1 MAGVDFRSHRQPGVF
16 VMRRHKTLGLVVVAL
31 SGGCGTEPPVPASI
45 AVSPHST
52 TLLWFDETVQLTAS
66 VQDLD
71 GRNISDV
78 AVTWMSGDESVVTV
92 DATGLVTA
100 VGKGVAPVRV
110 AAEGLE
116 VSSTVTVDLQR
127 GALVRIYE
135 ACGGTGWDDIRNWGT
150 DEPIDSWSGVTT
162 DSAGNV
168 VVLSLRANRLTGR
181 IPDELLVLEH
191 LEVLYLGGNE
201 LTGPIPPEL
210 GDLIGLETLDL
221 SGNTLTGPIPP
232 ELGDLTRIETLD
244 LSGSTLTGP
253 IPPALGN
260 LAELKYLDLSYNDL
274 TGPVP
279 PEIANLDSLWTL
291 YLHDNELTGPIPPEL
306 GDLRRLGSLQLSGN
320 TLTGPIPPQL
330 GNLAALKYLDL
341 SHNDLT
347 GPVPPE
353 IGNLDGLW
361 TMYLRGNELTGP
373 VPPEFG
379 SLAALQRLSIDNNL
393 LSGRLPR
400 ELMALGLSR
409 FYWYETDLCSPP
421 DAEFQEWLGSIRGRR
436 GNGKCDS

>member
-1 MAGVDFRSHRQPGVF
+1 MAGVDFRTHRQPGVF

-31 SGGCGTEPPVPASI
+31 SGGCGTEPAVPASI

-52 TLLWFDETVQLTAS
+52 TLLWFDETVQLTAI

-100 VGKGVAPVRV
+100 VGKGVAPVRA
-110 AAEGLE
+110 AAEGFE
-116 VSSTVTVDLQR
+116 ASSTVTVDLQR

-135 ACGGTGWDDIRNWGT
+135 ASGGPGWDDIRNWGT

-162 DSAGNV
+162 DSTGNV
-168 VVLSLRANRLTGR
+168 VALVLWSNRLTGR
-181 IPDELLVLEH
+181 IPAELVVLEH
-191 LEVLYLGGNE
+191 LEVLSLEGNE

-210 GDLIGLETLDL
+210 GDLTRLERLGL

-232 ELGDLTRIETLD
+232 D
-244 LSGSTLTGP
+244 
-253 IPPALGN
+253 LGN
-260 LAELKYLDLSYNDL
+260 LAALKYLDLSYNDL

-279 PEIANLDSLWTL
+279 PEIGNLDSLGTL
-291 YLHDNELTGPIPPEL
+291 YLHDNELTGSIPPEL
-306 GDLRRLGSLQLSGN
+306 GTLQSVFFLR
-320 TLTGPIPPQL
+320 
-330 GNLAALKYLDL
+330 LD
-341 SHNDLT
+341 
-347 GPVPPE
+347 
-353 IGNLDGLW
+353 
-361 TMYLRGNELTGP
+361 GNELTGP

-379 SLAALQRLSIDNNL
+379 GLAALRRLSIDNNP

-421 DAEFQEWLGSIRGRR
+421 DAEFQEWLGSILGRR
-436 GNGKCDS
+436 GNGKCDF